1 MADNKYKQLA
11 DATLITV
18 TGLAAADDSSLTVDE
33 LYSKGLITK
42 TNVRSLVEEIVSGG
56 ENESSN
62 ESSND
67 NDNTEGEDE
76 SSNDNDNTEGE

>member
-56 ENESSN
+56 EGKEDEPSNESSN
-62 ESSND
+62 EPSNEPSND
-67 NDNTEGEDE
+67 NDNAEGE
-76 SSNDNDNTEGE
+76 

>member
-56 ENESSN
+56 EDKED

>member
-56 ENESSN
+56 E
-62 ESSND
+62 D
-67 NDNTEGEDE
+67 KEDE
-76 SSNDNDNTEGE
+76 SSNEPSKDNDNAEGE

>member
-18 TGLAAADDSSLTVDE
+18 TGLAATDDSSLTVDE

-42 TNVRSLVEEIVSGG
+42 TNVRSQVEDIVSG
-56 ENESSN
+56 
-62 ESSND
+62 
-67 NDNTEGEDE
+67 GEDE